1 MRLGSD
7 LPMQLLVD
15 PQHQFSVE
23 QVAALPA
30 AHWTPLNAPLNA
42 GYTQAVYWLRMDP
55 PPLRA
60 KDGDQLWLEITPTYL
75 DNVVVYQ
82 PQATSWIQQVVGDAA
97 PAPERLQLRPMTV
110 PLHSG
115 QPLIL
120 RIETRSAMQ
129 LYGTVWSSRSLLAHL
144 ANSEWAAGVHHGINL
159 LIAIF
164 LAGAALA
171 LRMRNLT
178 AMAILTLVVL
188 VHGFNTRGYSPLWLP
203 QSIAHWPDLW
213 VSLGVFLL
221 PAAFSWQGR
230 ELLTRRTRWRKMDRL
245 LLWLTFAPL
254 LATLSIPLGYFTH
267 WAWLG
272 VSLPWLTSML
282 CAYVAWVDL
291 KREGPSTVRM
301 LMLVPYIMHTV
312 VGGHTAAVFTGL
324 LPSSVEAGTFWQLE
338 GLIFNVLIMSSVGLG
353 LIETFR
359 RTTELQMQLVET
371 LEHSEHVLEERV
383 RQRTIELMSA
393 QAALATTLQSEREL
407 RQGQRQFFNMVNHEF
422 RTPLAIVDS
431 AATEQQCFPSDD
443 AATQIERAA
452 QIRRACRRLTSLV
465 DNCLMSDRLDSPG
478 FQLKPAL
485 TAVHT
490 LMEDATQ
497 LVTWSPKHH
506 LRLFTEGAPQ
516 QWICDATLVRIAL
529 SSLVDNA
536 VKYAHAGE
544 IFVAARLDRHGVL
557 EFSIADEGPG
567 IPPGSARDIFEQFER
582 GERTDQTRGFGLGLW
597 IARRIA
603 RLHGGEVRV
612 QSSSQTGTC
621 FTLTLS
627 RGLPSEVRGPLD
639 ATPAPAT

>member
-1 MRLGSD
+1 LGID
-7 LPMQLLVD
+7 WPMQLVVD
-15 PQHQFSVE
+15 TQHQLSVE
-23 QVAALPA
+23 QVAAAPA
-30 AHWTPLNAPLNA
+30 ERGMSLHAPLNA
-42 GYTQAVYWLRMDP
+42 GYTEAIYWLRMDP
-55 PPLRA
+55 PPLTPKR
-60 KDGDQLWLEITPTYL
+60 GDQLWLEITPTYL

-82 PQATSWIQQVVGDAA
+82 PQASGWSQQTLGDAA
-97 PAPERLQLRPMTV
+97 PAPERMRIRPMTI
-110 PLHSG
+110 PIQSG
-115 QPLIL
+115 KPLIL

-129 LYGTVWSSRSLLAHL
+129 LYGTVWSSRGLLTHL
-144 ANSEWAAGVHHGINL
+144 ASSEWAAGVHHGINL

-164 LAGAALA
+164 LAGAALT

-178 AMAILTLVVL
+178 AMATLTLVVL
-188 VHGFNTRGYSPLWLP
+188 VHGFNTRGYGPLWLP

-213 VSLGVFLL
+213 VSLGVFVL

-254 LATLSIPLGYFTH
+254 LAALSIPLGYFTH
-267 WAWLG
+267 WAWFG
-272 VSLPWLTSML
+272 VSLPWLTSTL
-282 CAYVAWVDL
+282 CAYVAWCDL
-291 KREGPSTVRM
+291 RREGTSTVRM
-301 LMLVPYIMHTV
+301 LMLAPFVMHTL

-324 LPSSVEAGTFWQLE
+324 LPSSVEAGTFWQIE

-353 LIETFR
+353 LVSTFR
-359 RTTELQMQLVET
+359 RATEHQKQLVET
-371 LEHSEHVLEERV
+371 LAHSEHVLEERV

-393 QAALATTLQSEREL
+393 QTALAAALQSEREL
-407 RQGQRQFFNMVNHEF
+407 RKGQRQFFNMVNHEF

-431 AATEQQCFPSDD
+431 AATEQQSFPSDD
-443 AATQIERAA
+443 AATQVERAA

-485 TAVHT
+485 TVVHT
-490 LMEDATQ
+490 LMEDAAQ
-497 LVTWSPKHH
+497 LVTWSPKHD
-506 LRLFTEGAPQ
+506 LRLFTEAAPQ
-516 QWICDATLVRIAL
+516 EWLCDATLVRIAL

-536 VKYAHAGE
+536 VKYAHAGA
-544 IFVAARLDRHGVL
+544 IYVAARLDGQGML

-567 IPPGSARDIFEQFER
+567 IPPGTTRDIFEQFER

-603 RLHGGEVRV
+603 RLHDGDVRV
-612 QSSSQTGTC
+612 QSSAQTGTC

-627 RGLPSEVRGPLD
+627 RVLPDEVPAQLD
-639 ATPAPAT
+639 STPMPTT